1 MRFDKLKIKWRNE
14 NLRFQLRMNILD
26 YVNNNKNTSI
36 TNLADYTNQEYIV
49 VAAIVDE
56 LINEGLIKS
65 KNIYRMNTV
74 ERNEI
79 KNEIFL

>member
-1 MRFDKLKIKWRNE
+1 VRFDKLKIKWRNE

>member
-1 MRFDKLKIKWRNE
+1 VRFDKLKIKWRNE

-26 YVNNNKNTSI
+26 YVNHNKNTSI

>member
-1 MRFDKLKIKWRNE
+1 LKIKWRNE
-14 NLRFQLRMNILD
+14 NLRLQLRMNILD
-26 YVNNNKNTSI
+26 YVNKNRNTSI
-36 TNLADYTNQEYIV
+36 RNLADYTNQEYIL

>member
-1 MRFDKLKIKWRNE
+1 LKIKWRNE

>member
-1 MRFDKLKIKWRNE
+1 MKIKWRNE

-26 YVNNNKNTSI
+26 YVNHNKNTSI